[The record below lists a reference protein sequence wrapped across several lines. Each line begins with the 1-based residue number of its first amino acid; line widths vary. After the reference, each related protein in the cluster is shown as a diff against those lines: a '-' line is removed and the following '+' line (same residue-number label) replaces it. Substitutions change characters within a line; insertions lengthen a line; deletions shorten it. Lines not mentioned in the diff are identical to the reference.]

1 MKSEKSAKSLNTDKR
16 SLYQGYSRGDFF
28 GTWLL
33 LYSALLVFCTYWY
46 QEQGISAVLIATLL
60 IVGFSL
66 IKLIQNQKSAKKQIK
81 QVLKALA
88 NNDPTLGLNQNS
100 DLSQQFEQVRE
111 KVQQNRLENQ
121 VQSQYLETLMIHLD
135 VSILV
140 IDDNDQI
147 VQHNPASEK
156 LLGNINGQFANLNEL
171 GALGA
176 FIQTATK
183 SCRATLPFQHDKH
196 PDTLSV
202 HISCCKIQGKSL
214 KLVSLQSIY
223 QALVTK
229 EQQAY
234 KRLTR
239 VLTHE
244 VANSIT
250 PLSSLAET
258 ATTLL
263 PSTLEFEEQEDK
275 DDLALA
281 LNTIASRTE
290 HLSKFIKSFHKIT
303 ALPQPQLSQINPN
316 SLIENVM
323 RLFQSQAKKDN
334 IMFNLQS
341 QSNCLLMADA
351 AQVEQ
356 VLINLINNAFYA
368 VNGNTNKDKTSTKKV
383 SLRLWQPSNQQLSL
397 DVSDNGSGIATHII
411 EQIFVPFF
419 TTKQQGSGIGLS
431 LSKQIMLNHGGDL
444 NYIKPSDKQG
454 TCFRLTFA

>member
-1 MKSEKSAKSLNTDKR
+1 MKSNKNPKKINLDKQ
-16 SLYQGYSRGDFF
+16 SFYQRMVQGRFHGA
-28 GTWLL
+28 WLL
-33 LYSALLVFCTYWY
+33 LFSTMLLLCGYLY
-46 QEQGISAVLIATLL
+46 QKQGISAVLILALL
-60 IVGFSL
+60 VFIYSL
-66 IKLIQNQKSAKKQIK
+66 IKLTNIQYAATKQIE

-88 NNDPTLGLNQNS
+88 NNDPTLGL
-100 DLSQQFEQVRE
+100 SQQSELSRQFDQVRE
-111 KVQQNRLENQ
+111 KIQQNRLENQ
-121 VQSQYLETLMIHLD
+121 MQAQYLETLMIHLD

-140 IDDNDQI
+140 IDEDDQI
-147 VQHNPASEK
+147 VQHNPASEQ
-156 LLGNINGQFANLNEL
+156 LLGNINGGLPNLNEL
-171 GALGA
+171 GELGV
-176 FIQTATK
+176 FIQTANK
-183 SCRATLPFQHDKH
+183 SCRATLSLQIDDH

-202 HISCCKIQGKSL
+202 HISCCKIQGKAL

-250 PLSSLAET
+250 PLASLAET
-258 ATTLL
+258 ATTLV
-263 PSTLEFEEQEDK
+263 PDTLVFEEQEDK
-275 DDLALA
+275 DDLILA

-323 RLFQSQAKKDN
+323 RLFQNQAKKDN
-334 IMFNLQS
+334 IIFNLETQS
-341 QSNCLLMADA
+341 SCLLMADA
-351 AQVEQ
+351 AQIEQ

-368 VNGNTNKDKTSTKKV
+368 VNSNKSETSTPNV
-383 SLRLWQPSNQQLSL
+383 SLRLWQPSSQQLSL

-444 NYIKPSDKQG
+444 NYIKPSDEQG